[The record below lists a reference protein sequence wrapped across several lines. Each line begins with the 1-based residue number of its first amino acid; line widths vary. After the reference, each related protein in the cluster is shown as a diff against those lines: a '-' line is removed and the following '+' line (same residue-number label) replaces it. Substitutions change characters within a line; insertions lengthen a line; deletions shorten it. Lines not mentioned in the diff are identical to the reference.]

1 VREAAPVR
9 LVSFN
14 VHHGTVAKKGPVDPD
29 QLGEVCAGFDADV
42 ICLQEVDLGTVRVRG
57 RDLAGIVARACE
69 MDHVFGSSQRLLGG
83 RYGNAV
89 LVRGEIVGSTVTR
102 LPKVPASRFWQEQRT
117 VLEVDAALADGRL
130 HVAATHLAVK
140 QWNNGPQ
147 LEFLLRRMRDRPRP
161 LAVLG
166 DLNRRRAAVAGLA
179 ADAGLHTVEHGPTY
193 PAWAPRTD
201 IDHVL
206 LSPELRP
213 IAAEVRPTP
222 MSDHAA
228 LLVDVERR

>member
-1 VREAAPVR
+1 VREAATVR
-9 LVSFN
+9 LVTFN
-14 VHHGTVAKKGPVDPD
+14 IHHGTVAKKGPVDPE

-42 ICLQEVDLGTVRVRG
+42 VCLQEVDQGTIRVRG
-57 RDLAGIVARACE
+57 RDLAAIVAAACE
-69 MDHVFGSSQRLLGG
+69 MDHVFGTSQRLLGG

-89 LVRGEIVGSTVTR
+89 LVRGEILGTTITR
-102 LPKVPASRFWQEQRT
+102 LPKVPSSRFWQEQRT
-117 VLEVDAALADGRL
+117 VLEVDAALADGPL

-147 LEFLLRRMRDRPRP
+147 LEFLLRRLRERPRP

-166 DLNRRRAAVAGLA
+166 DLNRRRSAVAPMG
-179 ADAGLHTVEHGPTY
+179 DEAGLRTVEHGPTY

-206 LSPELRP
+206 LSPDLRVVG
-213 IAAEVRPTP
+213 AEVRPTP

-228 LLVDVERR
+228 LLVDVART

>member
-1 VREAAPVR
+1 VREAPAVR

-14 VHHGTVAKKGPVDPD
+14 IHHGTVAKKGPVDPE
-29 QLGEVCAGFDADV
+29 QLGEVCASFDADV
-42 ICLQEVDLGTVRVRG
+42 LCLQEVDQGTVRVRG
-57 RDLAGIVARACE
+57 RDLAAIVAAACG
-69 MDHVFGSSQRLLGG
+69 MDHVFGTSQRHLGG

-89 LVRGEIVGSTVTR
+89 LVRGEIAGSTVTR
-102 LPKVPASRFWQEQRT
+102 LPKVPRSRFWQEQRT
-117 VLEVDAALADGRL
+117 VLEVDARLTEGPL

-147 LEFLLRRMRDRPRP
+147 LEFLLQRMRDRPRP

-166 DLNRRRAAVAGLA
+166 DLNRRRPAVEGLA
-179 ADAGLHTVEHGPTY
+179 EDHGLTTVGHGPTY
-193 PAWAPRTD
+193 PAWEPRTD

-206 LSPELRP
+206 LSADLRSVGV
-213 IAAEVRPTP
+213 EVRPTP